1 MEQAKQKSSVGAAKT
16 GGVAGAP
23 PPSIGRA
30 CVVIGCFVVLWLG
43 VFGLS
48 LPVWGGASPAGEV
61 GAGGAV
67 GLEFFFE
74 QGCDACV
81 RVRGEVFPEVER
93 RYADGYRLQEYDI
106 AVTTNYLRLAGW
118 LNRLGIRDNAPVLLV
133 VDGREALAGYEAIR
147 DGVFVAIDRAM
158 ARRVARAGG
167 GEGGA
172 GEEAQEGG
180 VLRRHVA
187 GFTLAGIVAAA
198 AVDSINPCMVATLVF
213 FLSLLSVSHMGVRR
227 MMLAGGAFVVACYV
241 TYFLLGLGLLGVL
254 RVLTAVQWVKRVFE
268 AVVLL
273 ALVVFSSLSFL
284 DAARYRRTGRGD
296 SLRLR
301 LPDGLQ
307 RRIHAVMKRGL
318 SRRHLLL
325 GGLGIGVLVT
335 LMESVCTGQVYVPA
349 LALMIKSG
357 QSVVRCAF
365 YLGLYNLIFVMPL
378 VILLGL
384 TCAGLG
390 TPALVDWSRRNVVFS
405 KVSLGLFFAVMA
417 VMMLVLR

>member
-1 MEQAKQKSSVGAAKT
+1 
-16 GGVAGAP
+16 
-23 PPSIGRA
+23 
-30 CVVIGCFVVLWLG
+30 VV
-43 VFGLS
+43 S
-48 LPVWGGASPAGEV
+48 
-61 GAGGAV
+61 
-67 GLEFFFE
+67 LEFFFE

-81 RVRGEVFPEVER
+81 RVRGEIFPEVER

-106 AVTTNYLRLAGW
+106 AVATNYLRLAGW
-118 LNRLGIRDNAPVLLV
+118 LDRLGIRDNAPVLLV
-133 VDGREALAGYEAIR
+133 VDGREALAGFEGIR
-147 DGVFVAIDRAM
+147 DGVFAALDRAM
-158 ARRVARAGG
+158 ARRLAFAGRA
-167 GEGGA
+167 EGGA
-172 GEEAQEGG
+172 GAVAEEGG

-198 AVDSINPCMVATLVF
+198 AVDSINPCMMATLVF
-213 FLSLLSVSHMGVRR
+213 FLSLLSVLHVGARR
-227 MMLAGGAFVVACYV
+227 MMLAGGAFVVASYV

-254 RVLTAVQWVKRVFE
+254 RAMTAVQWVRRVFE
-268 AVVLL
+268 AVMLL
-273 ALVVFSSLSFL
+273 TLVVFSFLSFL

-296 SLRLR
+296 SLSLR

-318 SRRHLLL
+318 HRRHLVV

-357 QSVVRCAF
+357 QTVARCVM

-384 TCAGLG
+384 TSAGLG
-390 TPALVDWSRRNVVFS
+390 TPALVEWSRRNVVFS
-405 KVSLGLFFAVMA
+405 KVSLGLFFVIMA
-417 VMMLVLR
+417 VMMLALR